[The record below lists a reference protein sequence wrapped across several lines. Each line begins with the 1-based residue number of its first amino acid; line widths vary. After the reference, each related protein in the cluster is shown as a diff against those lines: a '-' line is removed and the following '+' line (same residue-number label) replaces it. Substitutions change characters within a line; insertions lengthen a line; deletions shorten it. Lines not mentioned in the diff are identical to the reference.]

1 MSPLFRNVN
10 CTYKCTK
17 KIKFVDS
24 ICNMSPTVAVE
35 RMHLVASFMVSTAFF
50 CPSSVAKTTRPDEVL
65 HVNGGSMKIFVDG
78 QRWNEYHLENK
89 ERPIS
94 TLGRILTKRWEKN
107 HYQKR
112 KTHNILKR
120 NLLLSKKKKKHV
132 KNHQLQIFH
141 SWRFSAW
148 SSPLSFRTTFPFGVH
163 PAAQDFTTGSKGLLQ
178 HPHRS
183 GQGWRDGFEGS
194 NGGETIVKPR
204 NNDVMSTEL

>member
-1 MSPLFRNVN
+1 MSP
-10 CTYKCTK
+10 TG
-17 KIKFVDS
+17 
-24 ICNMSPTVAVE
+24 PTVAVE

-78 QRWNEYHLENK
+78 QRWNEYHLENE

-120 NLLLSKKKKKHV
+120 NLLLSKKKHV
-132 KNHQLQIFH
+132 KNQQLQIFH
-141 SWRFSAW
+141 SRRFSAW

-178 HPHRS
+178 HPHLPVAKVERMVWS
-183 GQGWRDGFEGS
+183 REAMV
-194 NGGETIVKPR
+194 VKP
-204 NNDVMSTEL
+204 

>member
-120 NLLLSKKKKKHV
+120 NLLLSKKKKNMSKTTNS
-132 KNHQLQIFH
+132 K
-141 SWRFSAW
+141 
-148 SSPLSFRTTFPFGVH
+148 SSTHGVSLPDPPLFPLERPFLSVFTRQ
-163 PAAQDFTTGSKGLLQ
+163 PRISPQAAKACFNILIEVAKV
-178 HPHRS
+178 
-183 GQGWRDGFEGS
+183 EGMVS
-194 NGGETIVKPR
+194 REAMVVKP
-204 NNDVMSTEL
+204 